1 MQIIVTDSGL
11 GGARVLSLRGRHVLG
26 MILAAALAIVLLA
39 ATAYPFVFSSA
50 LPTGSPLTNAM
61 ARLDPRED
69 KSAQRDR
76 YLRENLDAMAAKLG
90 ELQAKLMR
98 LDAVGERVSGLA
110 GLKPEDF
117 EGLDKLP
124 APGGAASAAAPGSGG
139 PYLPMASPSLTQL
152 GRELALIDEQADR
165 SNDIFTLAESRLLE
179 TRLLALM
186 VPSSAPVPG
195 PIGSGFGF
203 RSDPFTGRGALH
215 TGLDFPVNTG
225 TPIQAAAGGVVRS
238 AERHPQYGL
247 LVELDHGNALVT
259 RYAHASKLLVQA
271 GDLVKRGQTIALVG
285 STGRSTGPH
294 LHFEV
299 MVEGVHQNPAKFL
312 ARSRSQIAARR

>member
-11 GGARVLSLRGRHVLG
+11 GGAGVLSLRGRHLFG
-26 MILAAALAIVLLA
+26 MILITALVIVLLA
-39 ATAYPFVFSSA
+39 AVAYRFVV
-50 LPTGSPLTNAM
+50 SPAM
-61 ARLDPRED
+61 RSDWPVIGEMVRLDPRED
-69 KSAQRDR
+69 EGAQRDR
-76 YLRENLDAMAAKLG
+76 YLRENLDAMAAKVG

-110 GLKPEDF
+110 GLKPDDF
-117 EGLDKLP
+117 QGLARP
-124 APGGAASAAAPGSGG
+124 PVTGGAASAAAPGSGG
-139 PYLPMASPSLTQL
+139 PYLPMASPSLAQL
-152 GRELALIDEQADR
+152 GEELALLDEQADR
-165 SNDIFTLAESRLLE
+165 NNDIFALAESRLLE

-215 TGLDFPVNTG
+215 TGLDFPVNSG

-238 AERHPQYGL
+238 AESHPQYGL
-247 LVELDHGNALVT
+247 MVELDHGNALVT

-271 GDLVKRGQTIALVG
+271 GDLVKRGQKIALVG

-312 ARSRSQIAARR
+312 ARSRAPLTAAR